1 MLTKAK
7 IDELVSQAYDIACSH
22 GFHEEKL
29 STDHLLMLTIG
40 EVGEAVEAHRRG
52 KRANTAAFRDTYGS
66 PQPEGREEKHWKFC
80 FETFIKDTVADELA
94 DVCIRLFDLAGTYKM
109 DILPVQ
115 VDVGNDYFREN
126 RSFCERA
133 YDLSVI
139 LTRWSTHEAVSHGIG
154 YIFRWAEELGID
166 LMWHIEIKMMYNQM
180 RGYRHGKKY

>member
-1 MLTKAK
+1 MN
-7 IDELVSQAYDIACSH
+7 
-22 GFHEEKL
+22 
-29 STDHLLMLTIG
+29 
-40 EVGEAVEAHRRG
+40 AHR
-52 KRANTAAFRDTYGS
+52 KDKMAAVMMFREAYNR
-66 PQPEGREEKHWKFC
+66 PQPEGQEEKHWKWC
-80 FETFIKDTVADELA
+80 FEIFIKDTVADELA
-94 DVCIRLFDLAGTYKM
+94 DVCIRLFDLAGLLKM

-166 LMWHIEIKMMYNQM
+166 LMWHIETKMKYNDL
-180 RGYRHGKKY
+180 RDYRHGKKY